1 MEYRIGPDPNY
12 FYPKHK
18 ANVSKFI
25 FNKSNIKNM
34 NLEVG
39 KLIIGARF
47 LYTLVEKVLQKN
59 FLQTIML

>member
-18 ANVSKFI
+18 ANVSKFM

-34 NLEVG
+34 NLTT
-39 KLIIGARF
+39 K
-47 LYTLVEKVLQKN
+47 
-59 FLQTIML
+59 